1 NEEHL
6 ERLKKGI
13 GAAEWNAWRRTNGS
27 LLPDLSGADLEDA
40 HLSGENLRGANL
52 SGADLRGV
60 YLRGAN
66 LSDTNLTET
75 SLFETVFSD
84 ADLSRAIG
92 LETCLHYG
100 PCTVD
105 HRTLQ
110 KSGPLPL
117 VFLRGV
123 GLPDN
128 LIDYLPS
135 LLDQAIQYYS

>member
-1 NEEHL
+1 VANEEHL

-40 HLSGENLRGANL
+40 HLSGEN
-52 SGADLRGV
+52 
-60 YLRGAN
+60 LRGAN